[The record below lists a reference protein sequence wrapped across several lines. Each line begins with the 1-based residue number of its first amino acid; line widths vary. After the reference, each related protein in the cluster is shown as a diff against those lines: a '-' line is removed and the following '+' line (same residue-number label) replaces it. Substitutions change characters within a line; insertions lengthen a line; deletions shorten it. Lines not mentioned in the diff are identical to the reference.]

1 MLQTPAP
8 ISLGQS
14 ILVFLTRW
22 ALASGFVAVS
32 VVLLALFTLGGLTRL
47 DSMAMDQQFR
57 WLSNLHQE
65 NAIDD
70 VVVVG
75 IDEASLKE
83 FSVPV
88 AILHRQIG
96 GFFEAM
102 ALGRA
107 RGVGIDV
114 VLPAVSFDHV
124 QPGLDAALA
133 RGMIA
138 LRSVAPLVIGQTAGA
153 DGQLR
158 AIHPLYT
165 TLTGPEGSGMVLV
178 IKDNDGAVRR
188 FDERIGVDRQEL
200 ISMPGRLA
208 RRLGAP
214 VQHGIVPF
222 YRGAPMPYIP
232 LNEVLGLKASGDIA
246 GLQKRFAGKVVLLGT
261 LLDYDDLHRVAV
273 ALAVG
278 DAPDA
283 THGVFVLARQLH
295 SLLKEDLIRE
305 APPQISLLLILFA
318 TCTWWFKPGR
328 RVYVGVAVAIL
339 GVIAASLKLLLAG
352 WALPCA
358 SVVLAMAAGLG
369 GRTVWVSLQNA
380 AERRHLKSAF
390 GGFVSPSV
398 LEEILSGRLA
408 ASLNGERRMI
418 CVLFSDIRNFTTLSE
433 KMAPEAVTEFL
444 NRYFELMV
452 GCIHQN
458 GGTIDKFMGDGI
470 MAFFGAPR
478 DVDNPCEDAFRAATT
493 MLIKLEELN
502 GEWEKENHQKL
513 SIGIGLNYGPA
524 FLGYIGSKDRHEY
537 SAIGDAVNLAARLEG
552 LTKGSGYPI
561 MVSSTVLDS
570 LPQVTGFTDL
580 GKQAVKGRSDAHVFG
595 WKPSIKGSVPLV
607 VET

>member
-1 MLQTPAP
+1 
-8 ISLGQS
+8 
-14 ILVFLTRW
+14 
-22 ALASGFVAVS
+22 
-32 VVLLALFTLGGLTRL
+32 
-47 DSMAMDQQFR
+47 
-57 WLSNLHQE
+57 
-65 NAIDD
+65 
-70 VVVVG
+70 
-75 IDEASLKE
+75 
-83 FSVPV
+83 
-88 AILHRQIG
+88 
-96 GFFEAM
+96 
-102 ALGRA
+102 
-107 RGVGIDV
+107 
-114 VLPAVSFDHV
+114 
-124 QPGLDAALA
+124 
-133 RGMIA
+133 
-138 LRSVAPLVIGQTAGA
+138 
-153 DGQLR
+153 
-158 AIHPLYT
+158 
-165 TLTGPEGSGMVLV
+165 
-178 IKDNDGAVRR
+178 
-188 FDERIGVDRQEL
+188 
-200 ISMPGRLA
+200 
-208 RRLGAP
+208 
-214 VQHGIVPF
+214 
-222 YRGAPMPYIP
+222 
-232 LNEVLGLKASGDIA
+232 
-246 GLQKRFAGKVVLLGT
+246 
-261 LLDYDDLHRVAV
+261 
-273 ALAVG
+273 
-278 DAPDA
+278 
-283 THGVFVLARQLH
+283 
-295 SLLKEDLIRE
+295 
-305 APPQISLLLILFA
+305 
-318 TCTWWFKPGR
+318 
-328 RVYVGVAVAIL
+328 
-339 GVIAASLKLLLAG
+339 LKLLLAG

-369 GRTVWVSLQNA
+369 GRAVWVSLQNA

-493 MLIKLEELN
+493 MLIKLQELN